1 MIGGVSDVNVI
12 DLVVGLLEDALA
24 VPICTDIPRDRPPRM
39 VLVSLDGDAS
49 SEFLLKPRVALTCWG
64 TSDRDAHEGAL
75 SAVQALQD
83 AALDHPYLSGVD
95 LETMSRDEWSRT
107 GQGRYLAIL
116 NLTINVDD

>member
-1 MIGGVSDVNVI
+1 MNVI

-24 VPICTDIPRDRPPRM
+24 VPICTDIPRNRPPRM